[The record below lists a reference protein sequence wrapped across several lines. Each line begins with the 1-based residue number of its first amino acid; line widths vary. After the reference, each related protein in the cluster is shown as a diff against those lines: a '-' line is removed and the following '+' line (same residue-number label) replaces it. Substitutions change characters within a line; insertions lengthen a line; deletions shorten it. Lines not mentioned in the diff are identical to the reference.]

1 MYGINGKL
9 LNVDLTMGRIW
20 IDEIP
25 ENDFRKYLGGSG
37 LAAKLIMERTNLN
50 YVHYAP
56 LDSRSPLIF
65 MSGILVGTGV
75 PTGCKGSVCARS
87 PQTGI
92 WNEGTVGGFF
102 PTELKKTG
110 FDGIYIIG
118 KAKEPVYIWINDG
131 KVSLQTAKDVWGKD
145 TFVTDDI
152 LRQETHQKAKVAC
165 IGQAGENLSAMGNVM
180 VDGQH
185 PRTAGRGG
193 LGAVMG
199 SKNLKAIVVYGTHK
213 PNIYNKEALMTSIK
227 NIVPTI
233 KEKAAGLTNYGTGG
247 GVMATEK
254 SGDMPIKN
262 FLLGNWTEGVS
273 KVCSQATE
281 AAGMVKGKHAGFA
294 CPIRCGAYVEIA
306 DEEYKGIKIN
316 RPEYETYGGF
326 GPVLLNDDL
335 ETIII
340 ANHLCNSYGMDT
352 ISTSMTIGFAM
363 EAFEKG
369 LISLEDTG
377 GLDLSW
383 GNSEAIIKLLHMIAK
398 QEGIGKWLTH
408 GTRYAAGKIG
418 PRADEF
424 AMHVKG
430 MELPMHDP
438 RCWVSMAL
446 NYATA
451 TRGACH
457 LESMSYCAE
466 GGVLNPD
473 LGMSERFAASDEHP
487 DYDMAEMVLKMQHLM
502 QGFNATG
509 TCKLSNRGG
518 VGAGKMAEWVSSVT
532 GWDMSTEEFLKAG
545 ERLFNLKRLYNNY
558 LGVTR
563 KDDTLPARLL
573 DFSRPSGG
581 SEGKLPTL
589 GKMLNEYYKLRQWTE
604 DGIVKNDKLTELG
617 LAEFIDPQNKFNAL
631 YWAPSY
637 LECMVSDGQL
647 EVAVCENGQGK

>member
-1 MYGINGKL
+1 MYGVNGKL
-9 LNVDLTMGRIW
+9 LNIDLTLGKIW
-20 IDEIP
+20 IDAIP
-25 ENDFRKYLGGSG
+25 EEDFRKYLGGSG
-37 LAAKLIMERTNLN
+37 LAAKLIMERTNLS
-50 YVHYAP
+50 YVNDRP
-56 LDSRSPLIF
+56 LDGRSPLVFI
-65 MSGILVGTGV
+65 SGILVGTGA

-110 FDGIYIIG
+110 FDGLYITG

-131 KVSLQTAKDVWGKD
+131 DVSLLSAKHVWGKD
-145 TFVTDDI
+145 TFATDEI
-152 LRQETHQKAKVAC
+152 LRQQTHERARVAC

-180 VDGQH
+180 MDGQH

-199 SKNLKAIVVYGTHK
+199 SKNLKAIVVYGTKK
-213 PNIYNKEALMTSIK
+213 PTIHNREKLMAGAK
-227 NIVPTI
+227 AMVPTI
-233 KEKAAGLTNYGTGG
+233 KEKASGLTKFGTGG

-262 FLLGNWTEGVS
+262 FLLGNWTEGAS

-281 AAGMVKGKHAGFA
+281 AAGMIKGKHAGFA
-294 CPIRCGAYVEIA
+294 CPIRCAAYVSIDHE
-306 DEEYKGIKIN
+306 DYQDVEMN

-326 GPVLLNDDL
+326 GPVVLNDDL
-335 ETIII
+335 ETVIL

-352 ISTSMTIGFAM
+352 ISVSMTIGFAM

-383 GNSEAIIKLLHMIAK
+383 GNRDAIIKLVHLMAK
-398 QEGIGKWLTH
+398 REGIGTLLTH
-408 GTRYAAGKIG
+408 GTRYAARKIG

-430 MELPMHDP
+430 MEFPMHDP
-438 RCWVSMAL
+438 RCWTSMAL

-451 TRGACH
+451 ARGACH

-473 LGMSERFAASDEHP
+473 LGMSERFTASPEHP

-509 TCKLSNRGG
+509 MCKLSNRGG
-518 VGAGKMAEWVSSVT
+518 VGAGKLAEWVSNVT
-532 GWDMSTEEFLKAG
+532 GWDMSVEEFLEAG

-573 DFSRPSGG
+573 YFSRPSGG

-589 GKMLNEYYKLRQWTE
+589 GKMLDEYYKLRQWTE
-604 DGIVKNDKLTELG
+604 DGIVEKGKLIELG
-617 LAEFIDPQNKFNAL
+617 LTEFIDPQNKFNAIS
-631 YWAPSY
+631 WQPDY
-637 LECMVSDGQL
+637 LERMSAEGQL
-647 EVAVCENGQGK
+647 ESAISGDE